1 MLSYAED
8 ITEKY
13 LYFIVLL
20 EYTMEKEEERMT
32 SGRKSQYRFDKLL
45 SELDISSLRFLRH
58 KYLQDISHFRQEH
71 NLNVQEYAQTYKEL
85 QQRLKMI
92 SEELKLREQLS
103 AVRHEPDIYFEG
115 DYLVVSY
122 PSGVTR
128 KYNVLEVNGH
138 IVLSEIYD

>member
-1 MLSYAED
+1 
-8 ITEKY
+8 
-13 LYFIVLL
+13 
-20 EYTMEKEEERMT
+20 MT
-32 SGRKSQYRFDKLL
+32 LGKKSQYRFDRLL

-58 KYLQDISHFRQEH
+58 KYLQDISYYRHSH
-71 NLNVQEYAQTYKEL
+71 DLNVQDYAQEYKEL

-92 SEELKLREQLS
+92 TEELKLREQLS

-122 PSGVTR
+122 PSGITR
-128 KYNVLEVNGH
+128 KYNVLEVDGD